1 MSAPICTA
9 KFKLIS
15 RVENQAGFT
24 LTFEPVT
31 SGSKENDQFF
41 RCTPWGKLELGTI
54 NAEAAS
60 GFKVGGEYL
69 LPFVPAD

>member
-1 MSAPICTA
+1 MSDPICTA

-31 SGSKENDQFF
+31 SGSEENDRFF
-41 RCTPWGKLELGTI
+41 KYTPWGKLEIGTI
-54 NAEAAS
+54 NAAAANA
-60 GFKVGGEYL
+60 FIVGGEYI
-69 LPFVPAD
+69 LPFIPAA